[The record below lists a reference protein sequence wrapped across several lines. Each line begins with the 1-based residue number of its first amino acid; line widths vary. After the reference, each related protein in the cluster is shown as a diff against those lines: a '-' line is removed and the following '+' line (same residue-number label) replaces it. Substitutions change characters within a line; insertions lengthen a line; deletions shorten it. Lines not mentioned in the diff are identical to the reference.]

1 MDNTNKK
8 STLQIMY
15 ETVQEE
21 GGPKGP
27 LSQAVVDAYEGKQTD
42 PVEQKAVV
50 QFKSGIMGIG
60 SPETVDAVGE
70 KISKGVEKVRSIGI
84 DEDDNLSRYLQELK
98 YIGGKLFFGGV
109 DPTATKREFN
119 KLSKEKQNEY
129 IEAIKQRQDS
139 IQSDKQ

>member
-1 MDNTNKK
+1 
-8 STLQIMY
+8 
-15 ETVQEE
+15 
-21 GGPKGP
+21 
-27 LSQAVVDAYEGKQTD
+27 
-42 PVEQKAVV
+42 
-50 QFKSGIMGIG
+50 MGIG

-70 KISKGVEKVRSIGI
+70 KISKGVEKVRSIGV